1 MAWTIEFETKA
12 LKDLKRLDK
21 PDAKRIWSFLKER
34 VATREDP
41 RTLARPLSGQWGQ
54 YWRFRVG
61 DYRVVCRLEDESWVV
76 LIVRIGHRKQ
86 VYR

>member
-1 MAWTIEFETKA
+1 MAWTIELETKA

-21 PDAKRIWSFLKER
+21 QDAKRIWSYLTER

-41 RTLARPLSGQWGQ
+41 RTLAQPLSGQWSE

-61 DYRVVCRLEDESWVV
+61 DYRLVCRLEDENWVV
-76 LIVRIGHRKQ
+76 LIIRISHRKQ